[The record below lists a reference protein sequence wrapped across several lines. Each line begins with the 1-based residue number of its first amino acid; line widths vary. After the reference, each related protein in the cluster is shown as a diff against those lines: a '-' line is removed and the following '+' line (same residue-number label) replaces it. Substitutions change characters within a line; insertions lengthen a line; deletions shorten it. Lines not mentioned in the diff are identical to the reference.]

1 MSDHTGLV
9 LSYLLDG
16 EGGGRKLDWQK
27 IRNWE
32 ENAGI
37 IWVHLDRSADET
49 KDWLGTESGLD
60 PVIVETLLGEA
71 RRPRSLAIG
80 NGVLVT
86 LRGVNLNPG
95 ARPDDMVAL
104 RLWIEPH
111 RAITLRHRKIMA
123 IEDLRDSLEAGQ
135 GPKNAADFLIE
146 IVRKL
151 TARMGPVITNFDDQ
165 VDLLETEKTGED
177 RQALKSKLSDLSRQA
192 IGLRRYISPQ
202 RDAISDLMIEKVNWL
217 DDLHRGQLR
226 EMANW
231 LTRYLEDLDAA
242 RERIKVVHDDLTLLQ
257 SEQMNR
263 NTYVL
268 SVVAAV
274 VLPSSFIA
282 GLFGVSLD
290 YIPGAGH
297 PWAFAIL
304 GGVLIAMMV
313 ILFWIFRHFKWL

>member
-1 MSDHTGLV
+1 
-9 LSYLLDG
+9 
-16 EGGGRKLDWQK
+16 
-27 IRNWE
+27 
-32 ENAGI
+32 
-37 IWVHLDRSADET
+37 
-49 KDWLGTESGLD
+49 
-60 PVIVETLLGEA
+60 
-71 RRPRSLAIG
+71 
-80 NGVLVT
+80 
-86 LRGVNLNPG
+86 
-95 ARPDDMVAL
+95 MVAL

-274 VLPSSFIA
+274 VLASRSGPE
-282 GLFGVSLD
+282 
-290 YIPGAGH
+290 
-297 PWAFAIL
+297 
-304 GGVLIAMMV
+304 
-313 ILFWIFRHFKWL
+313 